1 MKKMMVCVLA
11 LVWIFTLTAGLT
23 FAEEKQLTIGYVVPY
38 EIGWFAYFIQGFE
51 LVAEKYGVKT
61 VRMFNN
67 YEPEREIK
75 AVQDLIT
82 TGVDAINI
90 TSPSPDSAQ
99 YACELAN
106 EAKIPIQVTDSHA
119 AEGPGKPIGDVD
131 FEWTKIYVAIINSLR
146 KEVSGP
152 IKIVSVQGFAGSGPV
167 ELGIQGMKQGIDSY
181 DDIELASLQYGDY
194 RIDKS
199 MNIIQD
205 LLQSGLDFNT
215 VIGSCQEI
223 TEGVIQAFMSEGVD
237 LKDVNIVTV
246 NGGPM
251 DVENFQKG
259 DIDYGLSISPGVE
272 GMICARNLIAYLKGE
287 TYQDKPRVPFVWV
300 NRDTWEAKIIP
311 WDVDESWMPVVE
323 EFVKT
328 GEFKPELVAK

>member
-1 MKKMMVCVLA
+1 MKRAISVFMIVACMLGFVAVP
-11 LVWIFTLTAGLT
+11 G
-23 FAEEKQLTIGYVVPY
+23 FAEEKELTIGYVVPY

-51 LVAEKYGVKT
+51 LVAEKHGVKT
-61 VRMFNN
+61 VRLFNN
-67 YEPEREIK
+67 YEAEREIK

-106 EAKIPIQVTDSHA
+106 EANIPIQVTDSHA
-119 AEGPGKPIGDVD
+119 APGPGKPFADVD
-131 FEWTKIYVAIINSLR
+131 FEWSKIYISIIDSLR

-152 IKIVSVQGFAGSGPV
+152 IQLVSIQGFAGSGPV
-167 ELGIQGMKQGIDSY
+167 ELGIQGMKDGIAQQSDM
-181 DDIELASLQYGDY
+181 ELASLQYGDY
-194 RIDKS
+194 RIDKA
-199 MNIIQD
+199 MNITQD
-205 LLQSGLDFNT
+205 LVQSGLDFNT

-223 TEGVIQAFMSEGVD
+223 TEGVIQALMSENRSLD
-237 LKDVNIVTV
+237 DVNIVTV

-259 DIDYGLSISPGVE
+259 YIDYALSLSPGVE
-272 GMICARNLIAYLKGE
+272 GMIVAENMIAFLKGE
-287 TYQDKPRVPFVWV
+287 TYQETPRVPFTWV
-300 NRDTWEAKIIP
+300 NRDTWEADLIP
-311 WDVDESWMPVVE
+311 WDVDASWMPVVE

>member
-1 MKKMMVCVLA
+1 MKRTMVLFFV
-11 LVWIFTLTAGLT
+11 VIFMFTVAAVPT
-23 FAEEKQLTIGYVVPY
+23 FAEEKQLTVGYVVPY

-51 LVAEKYGVKT
+51 LVAEKYNVKT
-61 VRMFNN
+61 IRLFNN

-119 AEGPGKPIGDVD
+119 APGPGKPFADVD
-131 FEWTKIYVAIINSLR
+131 FEWSKIYISIIDSLR
-146 KEVSGP
+146 QDVSGP
-152 IKIVSVQGFAGSGPV
+152 IKLVSIQGFAGSGPV
-167 ELGIQGMKQGIDSY
+167 ELGIQGMKEGIAKY
-181 DDIELASLQYGDY
+181 GDIELASLQYGDY

-199 MNIIQD
+199 MNIMQD
-205 LLQSGLDFNT
+205 LVQSGLDLNT

-223 TEGVIQAFMSEGVD
+223 TEGVIQALMSENVA
-237 LKDVNIVTV
+237 LSDVNIVTV

-259 DIDYGLSISPGVE
+259 HIDYALSISPGVE
-272 GMICARNLIAYLKGE
+272 GMICARNLIAYLQGE
-287 TYQDKPRVPFVWV
+287 PYQETPRVPFTWV
-300 NRDTWEAKIIP
+300 SKDTWEADLIP

>member
-1 MKKMMVCVLA
+1 MKRTMILFFVA
-11 LVWIFTLTAGLT
+11 IFMFSVAAVPT
-23 FAEEKQLTIGYVVPY
+23 FAEEKQLTVGYVVPY

-51 LVAEKYGVKT
+51 LVAEKHGVKT
-61 VRMFNN
+61 IRVFNN

-99 YACELAN
+99 YACQLAN
-106 EAKIPIQVTDSHA
+106 EANIPIQVTDSHA
-119 AEGPGKPIGDVD
+119 APGPGKPFADVD
-131 FEWTKIYVAIINSLR
+131 FEWSKIYISIVDSLR

-152 IKIVSVQGFAGSGPV
+152 INLVSIQGFAGSGPV
-167 ELGIQGMKQGIDSY
+167 ELGIQGMKEGIEQDAE
-181 DDIELASLQYGDY
+181 IELASLQYADY
-194 RIDKS
+194 RIDKAMS
-199 MNIIQD
+199 ITQD
-205 LLQSGLDFNT
+205 LVQSGLDFNT
-215 VIGSCQEI
+215 IIGSCQEI
-223 TEGVIQAFMSEGVD
+223 TEGAIQALMSENRD
-237 LKDVNIVTV
+237 LNDVNIVTV

-259 DIDYGLSISPGVE
+259 YIDYGLSLSPGVE
-272 GMICARNLIAYLKGE
+272 GMICAENLIAYLKGE
-287 TYQDKPRVPFVWV
+287 PYQENPRVPFTWV
-300 NRDTWEAKIIP
+300 NRDTWEADLIP